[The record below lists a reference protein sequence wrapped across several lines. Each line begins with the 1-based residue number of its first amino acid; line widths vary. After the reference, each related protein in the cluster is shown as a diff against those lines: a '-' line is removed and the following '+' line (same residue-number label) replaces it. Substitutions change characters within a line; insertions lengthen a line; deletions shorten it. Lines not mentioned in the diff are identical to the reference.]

1 MISLDPIIRRIEQLS
16 GSQRVTVI
24 GLDGLGGA
32 GKSTLARQ
40 LCAQLQSSGR
50 TVLLL
55 HIDDFIHP
63 RAVRYNA
70 SHPEWV
76 CYYDLQWRFDYFAE
90 IIHQIKACS
99 EQSISIDLYDKV
111 DDTYI
116 TYRYDLDD
124 HVIVLAEGIF
134 LQRKEYDGLFDCMVY
149 MDVPEELRLRR
160 VLKRD
165 TYIGTEQE
173 IAAKYISRY
182 FPAERQYLQEYQPQM
197 RADFCLT
204 VSE

>member
-1 MISLDPIIRRIEQLS
+1 MTHEKIMQHIEQLCS
-16 GSQRVTVI
+16 TQSVAVI

-32 GKSTLARQ
+32 GKSTLADQ
-40 LCAQLQSSGR
+40 LCAQLRAEGR

-63 RAVRYNA
+63 RSVRYNDN
-70 SHPEWV
+70 HPEWL
-76 CYYDLQWRFDYFAE
+76 CYYDLQWRFDYFADV
-90 IIHQIKACS
+90 IRQIKACS
-99 EQSISIDLYDKV
+99 TPSISIDLYDKAN
-111 DDTYI
+111 DTYI
-116 TYRYDLDD
+116 THCFDLDD
-124 HVIVLAEGIF
+124 HVVVLVEGIF
-134 LQRKEYDGLFDCMVY
+134 LQRAEYNGLFDLLIY

-165 TYIGTEQE
+165 TYIGSEDQ

-182 FPAERQYLQEYQPQM
+182 FPAERQYLQECQPQM

>member
-1 MISLDPIIRRIEQLS
+1 MISLDPIIRRIEELS

-32 GKSTLARQ
+32 GKSTLAKQ
-40 LCAQLQSSGR
+40 LCSKLQSTGR

-70 SHPEWV
+70 SHPEWI

-90 IIHQIKACS
+90 IIRQIKACS
-99 EQSISIDLYDKV
+99 EPSISIDLYDK
-111 DDTYI
+111 DNDTY
-116 TYRYDLDD
+116 TTCHYGLDD

-149 MDVPEELRLRR
+149 IDVPEELRLRR

-165 TYIGTEQE
+165 TYIGNEQE

-182 FPAERQYLQEYQPQM
+182 FPAERQYLQEYQPQL
-197 RADFCLT
+197 RADFVLAAT
-204 VSE
+204 E

>member
-1 MISLDPIIRRIEQLS
+1 MISLVPIIRHIEQLS
-16 GSQRVTVI
+16 GSQNVTVI

-70 SHPEWV
+70 SRPEWI
-76 CYYDLQWRFDYFAE
+76 CYYDLQWRFGYFAD
-90 IIHQIKACS
+90 IIRQIKACS
-99 EQSISIDLYDKV
+99 APSISIDLYGKDN
-111 DDTYI
+111 DAYI
-116 TYRYDLDD
+116 TQRYDLDD

-134 LQRKEYDGLFDCMVY
+134 LQRKEYSGLFDCMVY

-165 TYIGTEQE
+165 TYIGNEQE

-182 FPAERQYLQEYQPQM
+182 FPAERQYLQEYQPQL
-197 RADFCLT
+197 RADFLLT
-204 VSE
+204 ITE